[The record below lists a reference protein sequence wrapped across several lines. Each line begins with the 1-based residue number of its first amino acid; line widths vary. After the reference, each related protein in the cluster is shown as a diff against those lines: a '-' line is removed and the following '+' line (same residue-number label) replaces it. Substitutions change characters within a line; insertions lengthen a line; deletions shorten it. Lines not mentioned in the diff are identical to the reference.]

1 MEKSVSAA
9 ERVNFTLNYSARFAH
24 STPPVGARSL
34 LFASLMDEESAQRG
48 ALRTGSVARVAF
60 RRDASS

>member
-9 ERVNFTLNYSARFAH
+9 ERVQLSLNHSAYSMR
-24 STPPVGARSL
+24 SSRARSL

>member
-9 ERVNFTLNYSARFAH
+9 ERENLTLNYSAH
-24 STPPVGARSL
+24 SMRQAKARSL

-48 ALRTGSVARVAF
+48 ALRTGSVAPAAF

>member
-9 ERVNFTLNYSARFAH
+9 ERVNFTLNHSAH
-24 STPPVGARSL
+24 STRPAGARSL